1 MSKTYEN
8 RVKECTRVLMEM
20 REVGVPEDTEGY
32 RELRRRM

>member
-1 MSKTYEN
+1 
-8 RVKECTRVLMEM
+8 MEM